1 VTDQSLVLAGGL
13 CGVAGVA
20 LSAVAAHAG
29 GGNIETAASF
39 LLMHAPAF
47 LAIGML
53 GAGRILRTGGFVLL
67 IGLLV
72 FAGDLVMRHYAGAR
86 LFPMA
91 APIGGGLLIL
101 GWLILALSAFASWST
116 FPGPDRTP

>member
-1 VTDQSLVLAGGL
+1 VSDRFLVLAGGL

-47 LAIGML
+47 LAIGLL
-53 GAGRILRTGGFVLL
+53 GTGHVLRIGGFVLL
-67 IGLLV
+67 LGLLL
-72 FAGDLVMRHYAGAR
+72 FAGDLVMRHYLGTRA
-86 LFPMA
+86 FPIA
-91 APIGGGLLIL
+91 APIGGGAMIL
-101 GWLILALSAFASWST
+101 GWLIVALSAFASWSAL
-116 FPGPDRTP
+116 PGPDRTP